1 MQVFTGIFT
10 AEAALKIIA
19 LGFYKY
25 LQDKWSCFDII
36 IVMLSLVE
44 LGLSNVKGLTI
55 LRSFRLVS
63 STASIS
69 IVVCNLYLV
78 FSQFLGSL
86 FGLISRIP
94 GLLCGFFSLFGFF

>member
-1 MQVFTGIFT
+1 VFTGIFT

-63 STASIS
+63 STTSIE
-69 IVVCNLYLV
+69 ILCLTYL
-78 FSQFLGSL
+78 L
-86 FGLISRIP
+86 F
-94 GLLCGFFSLFGFF
+94 FFDPHLETE

>member
-1 MQVFTGIFT
+1 MFTGIFT

-36 IVMLSLVE
+36 IVILSLVE

-63 STASIS
+63 
-69 IVVCNLYLV
+69 VVRI
-78 FSQFLGSL
+78 FLKKVTTDYQY
-86 FGLISRIP
+86 IIYRAVD
-94 GLLCGFFSLFGFF
+94 

>member
-1 MQVFTGIFT
+1 MFTGIFT

-55 LRSFRLVS
+55 LRSFRLVR
-63 STASIS
+63 TT
-69 IVVCNLYLV
+69 VDFGV
-78 FSQFLGSL
+78 FLNSQLTIFNFYDVGK
-86 FGLISRIP
+86 
-94 GLLCGFFSLFGFF
+94 

>member
-1 MQVFTGIFT
+1 VFTGIFT

-36 IVMLSLVE
+36 IVILSLVE

-63 STASIS
+63 
-69 IVVCNLYLV
+69 VVRI
-78 FSQFLGSL
+78 FLKKVTTDYQY
-86 FGLISRIP
+86 IIYRAVD
-94 GLLCGFFSLFGFF
+94 

>member
-1 MQVFTGIFT
+1 MPHNVFFQCLQVFTGIFT
-10 AEAALKIIA
+10 AEAALKITA

-63 STASIS
+63 QQHLLSSH
-69 IVVCNLYLV
+69 LV
-78 FSQFLGSL
+78 DLLRAYQSCLILVLGA
-86 FGLISRIP
+86 
-94 GLLCGFFSLFGFF
+94 LCS

>member
-1 MQVFTGIFT
+1 VFTGIFT

-36 IVMLSLVE
+36 IVILSLVE

-63 STASIS
+63 LH
-69 IVVCNLYLV
+69 V
-78 FSQFLGSL
+78 
-86 FGLISRIP
+86 LI
-94 GLLCGFFSLFGFF
+94 FSLASDGLY

>member
-1 MQVFTGIFT
+1 MFTGIFT

-63 STASIS
+63 DTAS
-69 IVVCNLYLV
+69 LYSVTYLFWT
-78 FSQFLGSL
+78 FSQPSFLSYA
-86 FGLISRIP
+86 
-94 GLLCGFFSLFGFF
+94 LC